1 MRPIFPVNQ
10 MREIDNRY
18 PEFAAPYEPI
28 KGGKHKKRLDFAR
41 MVLLIVGALLAASVF
56 FRMPEPEPEPQ
67 VIAVATPASTAEPSP
82 PSTPMPTVTP
92 APAPQPTVTPY
103 VRPIPPYYRPIPPEP
118 QPSEQPAGP
127 TASPTSTPT
136 AEPEKEHRAT
146 VLILGNTGTM
156 AYTGEQISFYG
167 YTYEV
172 YEDNDTAG
180 DSGAVTITVNL
191 RDGVDP
197 TLVFGIEPGS
207 YEMNI
212 SPADFTVTS
221 DYYTDIEVLVEPG
234 WMEIVDGEQEVNVV
248 IVGNH
253 ETVTY
258 DGRPHTVSGFEV
270 QVTDE
275 NGNSMDPGMF
285 NVSLIDPAT
294 AQVSATAAGNYPM
307 RRSPVEDTELSASD
321 FSVTSDIYTN
331 ITVDFTNGYLEIV
344 PAKVTVTITGET
356 GTVVFDEATHVIEGY
371 SVSIPADSGLTEGD
385 IRIRNS
391 ELAAVAGDQVGKYP
405 MNLQPEYFECLND
418 NYEVEFEIVDGWL
431 EIVASRTAH
440 ITITGN
446 SKTVTYDGTLQ
457 SVYGYTYTAEDDT
470 GSPIDSS
477 LISISMETPSKAGV
491 ERINAGEYGMQGL
504 EEGDFTITLN
514 SDEYNRYEIAE
525 IIPGILTINRAAVT
539 VGVTGNT
546 AEVEYDG
553 TVQTVSGYTYSIPS
567 GSAFDESMITGP
579 AQDDVSVS
587 GTEPG
592 TYELVLNAAD
602 FSSSSPNHDVTF
614 NVTNGQLVINPAST
628 SHTAPTF
635 QISSDMSI
643 LLADDGGLDIWPA
656 FYINQWNDLEKGTL
670 TATPYISDATG
681 AYTAGT
687 SRTIT
692 QGSDFEYTDED
703 YAEVQG
709 HLAYQD
715 GAVYNIKIVL
725 DYTYPDGTTGSSEIG
740 PVTIHTENFAALNPN
755 YANGGVGIDNG
766 GFLVVDVLIDET
778 NVETDNVK
786 PGYYTTPVT
795 VNGQAAAGSSSGQV
809 WLMRF
814 PGTNRLQM
822 SLDPGDVSRPAQVKG
837 SLMLYE
843 QTGPIYWISIVSIDK
858 TVE

>member
-1 MRPIFPVNQ
+1 

-28 KGGKHKKRLDFAR
+28 RGGKHKKRLDFAR
-41 MVLLIVGALLAASVF
+41 MVLMIVGALLAASVF

-67 VIAVATPASTAEPSP
+67 VIAVVTPAATAEPAP
-82 PSTPMPTVTP
+82 PSTPSPTVTP
-92 APAPQPTVTPY
+92 SPAPQPTVTPY
-103 VRPIPPYYRPIPPEP
+103 VRPIPPYYRPVTPDPH
-118 QPSEQPAGP
+118 PSEQPAGP

-136 AEPEKEHRAT
+136 TEPEKKHRAT

-172 YEDNDTAG
+172 YEDSDTAG

-221 DYYTDIEVLVEPG
+221 DYYTEIEVLVEPG
-234 WMEIVDGEQEVNVV
+234 WLEIVDGEQEVNVV

-258 DGRPHTVSGFEV
+258 DGRPHTVSGFEI

-275 NGNSMDPGMF
+275 NGDSIDPGMF

-294 AQVSATAAGNYPM
+294 AHVSATAAGNYPM
-307 RRSPVEDTELSASD
+307 PRNAVEDAELSASD

-356 GTVVFDEATHVIEGY
+356 DTVVFDDTMHVVQGY
-371 SVSIPADSGLTEGD
+371 SVSIPADTDLTEAD
-385 IRIRNS
+385 IMILDE
-391 ELAAVAGDQVGKYP
+391 ELASASGVEVGRHP
-405 MNLQPEYFECLND
+405 MNLQPDYFECLND

-431 EIVASRTAH
+431 EIAASRTAH

-457 SVYGYTYTAEDDT
+457 SVYGYTYSAVDDT
-470 GSPIDSS
+470 GSQIDSGQ
-477 LISISMETPSKAGV
+477 ISVTMETPSKAGV
-491 ERINAGEYGMQGL
+491 ERTNAGEYGMQGL

-514 SDEYNRYEIAE
+514 SSDYNSYEIVE
-525 IIPGILTINRAAVT
+525 IIPGILTINRAEVT
-539 VGVTGNT
+539 VSVTGKT
-546 AEVEYDG
+546 AEVTYDG
-553 TVQTVSGYTYSIPS
+553 SVQTLSGYTYSIPS
-567 GSAFDESMITGP
+567 GSAFDESMISGP
-579 AQDDVSVS
+579 AQDAVSVS

-635 QISSDMSI
+635 QISNEMSI

-656 FYINQWNDLEKGTL
+656 FEISQWNDLENGTL

-681 AYTAGT
+681 GYTAGT
-687 SRTIT
+687 GRTIT
-692 QGSDFEYTDED
+692 QGSDFEYTDGD

-740 PVTIHTENFAALNPN
+740 PVTIHTENFASLSPN
-755 YANGGVGIDNG
+755 FGTGGVDIDSS
-766 GFLVVDVLIDET
+766 GFLVVEVLIDET

-786 PGYYTTPVT
+786 PGYYTTPVM
-795 VNGQAAAGSSSGQV
+795 VNGNEATGSSSGQV

-822 SLDPGDVSRPAQVKG
+822 SLNPGDVTRPARVNG
-837 SLMLYE
+837 RLMLYE
-843 QTGPIYWISIVSIDK
+843 QTGPIYWISVVNIDK